1 MEHWGSNQN
10 YVQSATH
17 TPSSYGG
24 TVNHGG
30 QVLPTAST
38 QFHTYGLIWN
48 EDELI
53 FSVDG
58 IVHYTYNPPV
68 KDSNTWPFDAEQF
81 LLLNLAI
88 ASDISPTFQQGT
100 LEIDYVRVFE
110 PSTDPAGCMDVNAT
124 NYDSEA
130 TIQEYDEWGNI
141 LCVYAS
147 CDDIPDYGCIY
158 ADGFGAFNEGF
169 DASDCEILWRNTM

>member
-1 MEHWGSNQN
+1 MFKVPH
-10 YVQSATH
+10 TH
-17 TPSSYGG
+17 HQV
-24 TVNHGG
+24 TVGLLTTVG

-58 IVHYTYNPPV
+58 VVHYTYNPPV
-68 KDSNTWPFDAEQF
+68 KNSDTWPFDAEQY

-88 ASDISPTFQQGT
+88 ESDISPTFQQGT
-100 LEIDYVRVFE
+100 LEIDYVRVYE

-130 TIQEYDEWGNI
+130 TIQEYDQWGNI
-141 LCVYAS
+141 LCVYAT
-147 CDDIPDYGCIY
+147 CDDILI
-158 ADGFGAFNEGF
+158 
-169 DASDCEILWRNTM
+169 SDVFMQMDLQLSMKVLMPQIVNLMVEHHVKKIF

>member
-24 TVNHGG
+24 TINHGG
-30 QVLPTAST
+30 QYLPTASSE
-38 QFHTYGLIWN
+38 FHTYGLIWN

-58 IVHYTYNPPV
+58 VVHYTYNPPV
-68 KDSNTWPFDAEQF
+68 KNSDTWPFDAEQF

-100 LEIDYVRVFE
+100 LEIDYVRVYQQ
-110 PSTDPAGCMDVNAT
+110 STGIVGCMDISAT
-124 NYDSEA
+124 NYDAEA
-130 TIQEYDEWGNI
+130 TVQGYDQYGNI
-141 LCVYAS
+141 QCAYAS
-147 CDDIPDYGCIY
+147 CNDIPEFGCIY
-158 ADGFGAFNEGF
+158 DDGFGPFNEFF
-169 DASDCEILWRNTM
+169 DAINLSLIHI